1 MDSTFDIFK
10 LLPEGPL
17 WVTTVQSLP
26 DANEQMARLV
36 QSSPGE
42 YFIRS
47 REEVI
52 EADQSEEWAEVT

>member
-1 MDSTFDIFK
+1 MDSIFDIFK
-10 LLPEGPL
+10 LLPEGPV
-17 WVTTVQSLP
+17 WVTGAQGLS

-47 REEVI
+47 REEII